1 MKQTAWTR
9 PFRRWSNLGLRW
21 SDDRGATAAEYAL
34 IAALIAVV
42 IVAAVTFLGLST
54 RGLFNDTAESF
65 SSFNA

>member
-34 IAALIAVV
+34 IAALIAMVI
-42 IVAAVTFLGLST
+42 IVAVTILGQNT
-54 RGLFNDTAESF
+54 QGLFEDTA
-65 SSFNA
+65 SSFANF